1 MLHSLTIGKLLYD
14 TLIAITVINTEP
26 TTKLLTIWPNIEK
39 EINLAMMKQLETKL
53 ELKAPLNLHPNSFV

>member
-26 TTKLLTIWPNIEK
+26 ATKLLSIWPNIEK
-39 EINLAMMKQLETKL
+39 EIKLAMHAEIGI
-53 ELKAPLNLHPNSFV
+53 N